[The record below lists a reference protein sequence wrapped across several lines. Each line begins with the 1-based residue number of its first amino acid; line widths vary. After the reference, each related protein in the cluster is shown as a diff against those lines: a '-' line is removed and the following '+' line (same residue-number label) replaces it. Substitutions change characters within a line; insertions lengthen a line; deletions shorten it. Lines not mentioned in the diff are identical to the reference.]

1 MRHRPGIT
9 LVEVLVAIFIMAIA
23 MLALLA
29 LFPLGALSMAQALKD
44 DRCAT
49 CAVNAEALAVAQDVR
64 HDLIVAGNG
73 TTYNDSF
80 ANPFGTVGTLT
91 SQLSQAQGSYSG
103 PGFGVLVDPFTY
115 PLDTNATNNKNVGQV
130 AGVSL
135 GIPRRSLAF
144 SVMYPAGRP
153 PNSNTGALSTTEAA
167 RWCSMLDGITWVRGD
182 NVGNNAVPDTS
193 STGGLNIIRDGR
205 YQWAWLLRR
214 PLWSSDAVIDMS
226 VVIFSGRPANTA
238 PPDGEVTCTVP
249 LGGAGGSN
257 SLTIDYTG
265 KPKPSIR
272 SGGWILDV
280 TPVAITIPNAPPGG
294 PTLQVVYGYPYRV
307 VNATD
312 SGANQVTLELQTP
325 IYPAFYPVG
334 SQNYGTG
341 QTSYQMSLV
350 TILENAVEVFDRGS
364 FVQP

>member
-64 HDLIVAGNG
+64 HDLLVAGNG
-73 TTYNDSF
+73 TTLNDSF

-91 SQLSQAQGSYSG
+91 SQIALSQGAAVPYNGAGY
-103 PGFGVLVDPFTY
+103 GVLVDPFTY
-115 PLDTNATNNKNVGQV
+115 PLDTNGVNQRNVGAV
-130 AGVSL
+130 ANVTL
-135 GIPRRSLAF
+135 GTPRRSLAF
-144 SVMYPAGRP
+144 SVNYPGGRP
-153 PNSNTGALSTTEAA
+153 NTNNTGALSTTEAA
-167 RWCSMLDGITWVRGD
+167 RWGSMLDGITWARGD
-182 NVGNNAVPDTS
+182 NVGANAVPDVS
-193 STGGLNIIRDGR
+193 QGSVLRDGR

-226 VVIFSGRPANTA
+226 VIIFSGRPGNTA
-238 PPDGEVTCTVP
+238 PPDGEVPCTVVS
-249 LGGAGGSN
+249 GGAGGSN
-257 SLTIDYTG
+257 SVTVQYAGT
-265 KPKPSIR
+265 KPSIR

-280 TPVAITIPNAPPGG
+280 TSVALNVPQGVTTPPT
-294 PTLQVVYGYPYRV
+294 PQVVYGYPYRV

-312 SGANQVTLELQTP
+312 SGANLITLELQTP
-325 IYPAFYPVG
+325 VYPAFYPAG

-341 QTSYQMSLV
+341 QTAYQMQNV
-350 TILENAVEVFDRGS
+350 VILEYAVEVFDRGS